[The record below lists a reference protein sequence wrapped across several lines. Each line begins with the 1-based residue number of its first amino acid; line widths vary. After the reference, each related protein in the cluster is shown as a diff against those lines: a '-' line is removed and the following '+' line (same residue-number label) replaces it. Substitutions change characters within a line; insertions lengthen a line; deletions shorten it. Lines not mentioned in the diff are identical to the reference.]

1 MAARYPWYLLADSR
15 EGRAKEAELTQ
26 RLPADRPIHNDIRQ
40 GFVYERVPHITLK
53 SIANNPLIDDIWEKS
68 QAILEPLRTELNCL
82 KATNWE
88 EWEIPHKTLDSWSAN
103 EAQIWAVA
111 HSDQQPVSKRQEAL
125 AALNHNLGRA
135 FTLDTLPPEPGDP
148 WAEDATAVHTQW
160 WEARI
165 ARQKKIDASIAAHA
179 DVEYLYDKAY
189 VDNAR
194 VRVAGPFTV
203 ESLSPHRVLILRER
217 LRATAA
223 STGLKGFS
231 DRFLLS
237 EWTNVIDAWG
247 LTSLDAYST
256 VQRMGRKSRLGPN
269 QRARLWPVFQAIR
282 DALAAERYTTWADV
296 FTDLA
301 DALLQRSLKPF
312 DHVVIDEAQDLA
324 PAELKF
330 FAAMAPGTADGLF
343 LSGDVGQR
351 IFQHP
356 FSWVSLGVNVR
367 GRSHT
372 LKVCYR
378 TSQQIRRAADRLLP
392 TVLRDIDG
400 LEDERRGI
408 ISVFD
413 GPTPEVKL
421 LATISAE
428 ADTVRQAVEIWLGE
442 GIAGQ
447 EIGLFVRTPQ
457 LVARASRDR
466 WACGR

>member
-1 MAARYPWYLLADSR
+1 
-15 EGRAKEAELTQ
+15 
-26 RLPADRPIHNDIRQ
+26 
-40 GFVYERVPHITLK
+40 
-53 SIANNPLIDDIWEKS
+53 
-68 QAILEPLRTELNCL
+68 
-82 KATNWE
+82 
-88 EWEIPHKTLDSWSAN
+88 
-103 EAQIWAVA
+103 
-111 HSDQQPVSKRQEAL
+111 VSKRQEAL

-324 PAELKF
+324 PAEVKF

>member
-179 DVEYLYDKAY
+179 DVEYLYDKAC

-237 EWTNVIDAWG
+237 EWTNVIDA
-247 LTSLDAYST
+247 
-256 VQRMGRKSRLGPN
+256 LGPDI
-269 QRARLWPVFQAIR
+269 ARRLF
-282 DALAAERYTTWADV
+282 D
-296 FTDLA
+296 
-301 DALLQRSLKPF
+301 RS
-312 DHVVIDEAQDLA
+312 
-324 PAELKF
+324 
-330 FAAMAPGTADGLF
+330 ADGAQKQAWPKSARAAVAG
-343 LSGDVGQR
+343 LSGDTRCAGGR
-351 IFQHP
+351 TLYDMGGRLHR
-356 FSWVSLGVNVR
+356 FS
-367 GRSHT
+367 
-372 LKVCYR
+372 
-378 TSQQIRRAADRLLP
+378 
-392 TVLRDIDG
+392 
-400 LEDERRGI
+400 
-408 ISVFD
+408 
-413 GPTPEVKL
+413 
-421 LATISAE
+421 
-428 ADTVRQAVEIWLGE
+428 
-442 GIAGQ
+442 
-447 EIGLFVRTPQ
+447 
-457 LVARASRDR
+457 
-466 WACGR
+466 